1 MVAGNVRRRC
11 RTQGHPKGVGLYW
24 PANGEE
30 AANRPGRRQRTSSD
44 RPHHQ
49 RRFRYSDFGV
59 ATSVA
64 TVTLLDEQDRKGN
77 AKFGS
82 WLSTRRVEPPWRIN
96 TARESSW
103 TANDLTPPEDG
114 TPKGPQR
121 GHCLAAAH
129 VVDTSPPDYPE
140 WRNHN
145 LPREETHDPPPHHT
159 DGSAKSPGLSPA

>member
-1 MVAGNVRRRC
+1 M
-11 RTQGHPKGVGLYW
+11 
-24 PANGEE
+24 
-30 AANRPGRRQRTSSD
+30 
-44 RPHHQ
+44 

-59 ATSVA
+59 TTEVA
-64 TVTLLDEQDRKGN
+64 TVTLLDEQDREGN

-121 GHCLAAAH
+121 GHCLAAAY
-129 VVDTSPPDYPE
+129 VVDTSPA
-140 WRNHN
+140 R
-145 LPREETHDPPPHHT
+145 LPTM
-159 DGSAKSPGLSPA
+159 A